1 MELFAEA
8 NYSILSKRKIA
19 AILSGILLLIG
30 LFSLIFH
37 KGLRLGI
44 DFQGGTLVQ
53 MQFDESVQVSDI
65 RSALENVG
73 MGSAEIQQ
81 FGAENEV
88 LIRVLGSSDQQ
99 GTEASEQI
107 QSALS
112 TNLPNNPF
120 EVRRLEQVGP
130 EIGSELRGQAVLAI
144 LSALLGIVIY
154 ISIRFEFKFAIAS
167 IVALVH
173 DILITLGVFSL
184 LDLEITLAII
194 AAFLTIVGY
203 SLNDTIVVFDRVR
216 ENLKSLRRETYEHI
230 VNLSINQSLSRT
242 VVTSVTTFLV
252 VSILFLFGGEV
263 IKNFAFALVIGVIIG
278 TYSSIFVASP
288 VIVEWE
294 ARTEGQG
301 RLTRKK

>member
-8 NYSILSKRKIA
+8 NYEILNKRKYM
-19 AILSGILLLIG
+19 AIFSGILLLIG

-37 KGLRLGI
+37 HGLRLGI
-44 DFQGGTLVQ
+44 DFQGGTLMQ
-53 MQFDESVQVSDI
+53 MQFEQPVQVSEV
-65 RSALENVG
+65 RSALETVG

-88 LIRVLGSSDQQ
+88 IIRVLQVDEGQ
-99 GTEASEQI
+99 GTKVSEEI

-112 TNLPNNPF
+112 ETILNNPF

-130 EIGSELRGQAVLAI
+130 KIGGELRGQAVLAI

-173 DILITLGVFSL
+173 DVLITLGVFSL
-184 LDLEITLAII
+184 MDLEITLAII

-216 ENLKSLRRETYEHI
+216 ENLKSLRRETYENI

-242 VVTSVTTFLV
+242 VVTSITTFV
-252 VSILFLFGGEV
+252 VVVILWLAGGEV

-278 TYSSIFVASP
+278 TYSSIYIASP

-294 ARTEGQG
+294 ARTESQG
-301 RLTRKK
+301 RLQKKR